1 MTGKKASTERIQRVY
16 ASSDSAELTSEY
28 NRWSTEYDAD
38 LDALGYNAPRG
49 GAELLATY
57 IADKSAPVLDAGAGT
72 GMVGEELNRVGFE
85 RITALDMSPGMLAQA
100 EQKSVYEQL
109 VIGELGQP
117 LSLETDA
124 FAGVTCIGVLTFG
137 HAPPAALDELVRV
150 TRAGG
155 AVVFSMRTDYYTEGG
170 FDVRQSAL
178 EAAGKWRLLQR
189 SEPFQA
195 MPDGEPDIWHELW
208 AYEVL

>member
-1 MTGKKASTERIQRVY
+1 MTHEKASTERIQRVY
-16 ASSDSAELTSEY
+16 ASSDPAELTSEY

-38 LDALGYNAPRG
+38 LDALGYNAPRA
-49 GAELLATY
+49 GAELLAACV
-57 IADKSAPVLDAGAGT
+57 ADKGARVLDAGAGT
-72 GMVGEELNRVGFE
+72 GMVGAELHRAGFQ

-109 VIGELGQP
+109 VVGELGKP
-117 LSLETDA
+117 LPFGTGG

-137 HAPPAALDELVRV
+137 HAPPQALDELVRV
-150 TRAGG
+150 TEAGG
-155 AVVFSMRTDYYTEGG
+155 TVVFSMRTDFYSEGG
-170 FDVRQSAL
+170 FDARQAAL
-178 EAAGKWRLLQR
+178 EAAGRWRLRER

-195 MPDGEPDIWHELW
+195 MPRGEPDIWHELW